1 MKVIVLTW
9 NAVDDYENYGIGT
22 QVFSSWDKATE
33 EFKKL
38 RDKEKAIVEDKGWTI
53 SSDCETDFEA
63 YLEGYYVSHHTV
75 GSLEEVEV
83 Q

>member
-1 MKVIVLTW
+1 M
-9 NAVDDYENYGIGT
+9 DDACSTLYNSNRRT
-22 QVFSSWDKATE
+22 CWDKAIE